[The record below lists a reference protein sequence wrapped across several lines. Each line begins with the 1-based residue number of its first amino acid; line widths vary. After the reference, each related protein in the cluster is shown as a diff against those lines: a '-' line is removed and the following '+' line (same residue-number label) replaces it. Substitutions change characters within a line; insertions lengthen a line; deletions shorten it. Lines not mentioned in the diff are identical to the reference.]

1 MFAMLWVATIV
12 SNIGGWMYSA
22 AAGWLMTSLTK
33 DAFLVS
39 LVQVANSSPLFL
51 LAMVAGAL
59 SDIVDKR
66 RLLIW
71 GEGATAV
78 LSGIFAVY
86 VWFNWV
92 TAVSLLW
99 FMFLVSV
106 CGALT
111 SPAWQA
117 VVPSLVPK
125 EELPAAV
132 SANSVGF
139 NLSRAVGPALAGAI
153 IGPLGIAAPF
163 VINAVSNF
171 GVIGVLLGWREPK
184 VATDT
189 FPPERFSS
197 AVGVGL
203 RYAINNAALRKTFV
217 RTIAF
222 FLFASCYWALL
233 PLVARLRVSGGPAI
247 YGFLLGAIGLG
258 AVGAAFV
265 MPYWKK
271 RLGADGLVAAA
282 SISTAVALVLFAI
295 AREPILALIAGIVA
309 GAAWIC
315 GVATLNVSAQLA
327 LPDWVRGRGL
337 AMYMT
342 VMFASLTFGSALWG
356 QLATLTS
363 LQTALF
369 IAAAAILAAIPLTW
383 RWKLQTGKGLDLT
396 PSTQWPAPVVSRS
409 IEGADGPVLVT
420 IEYLLARADDRQ
432 AFLCALD
439 ELQHERLR
447 DGASSW
453 GIFED
458 TSRAGRFLETFLVAS
473 WTEHLRQHQ
482 RVTNADYVL
491 QEHVMQLLEGE
502 PQITHFIAP
511 KA

>member
-39 LVQVANSSPLFL
+39 LVQVANSAPLFL

-59 SDIVDKR
+59 TDIVDKR

-71 GEGATAV
+71 GESATAV
-78 LSGIFAVY
+78 LSGIFAAY
-86 VWFNWV
+86 VWFKWV
-92 TAVSLLW
+92 TPISLLW

-125 EELPAAV
+125 EELPGAI

-139 NLSRAVGPALAGAI
+139 NLSRAIGPALAGAI
-153 IGPLGIAAPF
+153 IRPLGIAAPF
-163 VINAVSNF
+163 IINAVSNF
-171 GVIGVLLGWREPK
+171 GVIGVLIGWREPQ
-184 VATDT
+184 ATVDT
-189 FPPERFSS
+189 LPAERFTS
-197 AVGVGL
+197 AFGVGL
-203 RYAINNAALRKTFV
+203 RYALNSMALRKTFV

-222 FLFASCYWALL
+222 FLFASSYWALL

-258 AVGAAFV
+258 AVGAAFL
-265 MPYWKK
+265 MAAWKK
-271 RLGADGLVAAA
+271 RLGADGLVTAA
-282 SISTAVALVLFAI
+282 SIGTAIALVLFGI
-295 AREPILALIAGIVA
+295 AREPIVALIASIVA
-309 GAAWIC
+309 GAAWIA
-315 GVATLNVSAQLA
+315 GVATLNVSAQLV

-342 VMFASLTFGSALWG
+342 VMFGSLTLGSALWG

-363 LQTALF
+363 LQASLF
-369 IAAAAILAAIPLTW
+369 IAAAAMLAAIPFTR
-383 RWKLQTGKGLDLT
+383 RWKLQTGECLDLT

-420 IEYLLARADDRQ
+420 IEYRLARSDDRQ
-432 AFLCALD
+432 SFLSALD

-458 TSRAGRFLETFLVAS
+458 TSESGRFLETFLVAS

-491 QEHVMQLLEGE
+491 QEHVTRLLQGE
-502 PQITHFIAP
+502 PQISHFIAP